1 MIKRRNFL
9 RGCAYLFAALIL
21 ITMTI
26 GSVLEANI
34 NVVDG
39 FLGTKSSMIVTVED
53 SENELFTKFTPDY
66 NDTTA
71 LVEQHLYMG
80 ETLEEEGA
88 VLLKNNGTLPLQE
101 DEKKVTLLGLR
112 SGSEAVYGAKIGVS
126 VPKSQ
131 NISLGQALTEK
142 GFAVN
147 DTMMSIY
154 ETLAEDDRFS
164 KGVNS
169 LSPSF
174 SGVNVGEEPI
184 YSIAE
189 PTVAD
194 IEKVNADYME
204 SVFTY
209 SDAAIVVVGRPTSEA
224 ADYYPGEMGVNIES
238 GARNAL
244 ALSDDE
250 NAIIQFAVDNF
261 ENVIVLVNTSTPV
274 EIDQLNEDEGVD
286 AILWIGTP
294 GNYGF
299 RGIADIISGEVNPSG
314 ALPDLFASDSTSS
327 PAMANYG
334 VIRYANADEVL
345 IAEDKA
351 DYYLVEAE
359 GIYTGYRYYETR
371 YADSVMGLGNAD
383 SNIGAFDST
392 DGWRYDEEVTYAFGY
407 GLSYTSFELDMK
419 SVDVSMGDETIT
431 AIITVSNTG
440 EVAGKTS
447 VQLYAQAP
455 YINGG
460 VEKSAVQ
467 LIDYDKTDLIE
478 PGETQEIV
486 IEADLQNLASYDE
499 DNAKTYIFD
508 GGDYF
513 FTVAEGSHAAI
524 NNILTSQGYT
534 AEDGMDQQ
542 GDADLVEKWTY
553 EPNEGVDTATFGVSS
568 TGAEVTNRLSHIDMN
583 EWNPD
588 SITYLSRSDWA
599 GTWPKTYDELS
610 ATEAMLPYLSN
621 DFYVIATDDD
631 TSGIIFNSTTSDL
644 TFSDVVG
651 LPYEDP
657 MWYTLLDQLD
667 LQEAIMFITAGNR
680 NYKSMPS
687 VGFVGGQYTENG
699 PNGFNLKLGAYS
711 NPESPWYVSEDDPYA
726 EYGTNDMGSAPLMA
740 ATFNKD
746 FCYDYGVL
754 WGNDSLFNNLPM
766 IWAPGLNLH
775 RTPYNG
781 RNGEYYSEDP
791 VLAGNTGLSVTTG
804 GLEKGLI
811 MAPKHFAF
819 NDQESNRNGVAPF
832 MTEQKARELELR
844 SFQIAIEGGT
854 LGLMTSFSRIGTTYV
869 GAESALISDILYGEW
884 GYKGYVVS
892 DMVNPPTYMT
902 WKESV
907 IAGTTNFDTTEIADV
922 WTDYITDT
930 TNTFEGDA
938 QMLEAIKEHIHNT
951 LYVFSKSNLTNAINA
966 SSMQVDVNTW
976 WRILYKAILI
986 ISSLLT
992 LICLIG
998 YGWISVLN
1006 RKGKER
1012 SEQ

>member
-1 MIKRRNFL
+1 MIKSRNLL
-9 RGCAYLFAALIL
+9 RGFAYLFASLIL

-39 FLGTKSSMIVTVED
+39 FLGTKSSMIVTTED
-53 SENELFTKFTPDY
+53 GENELFTKFVPDY
-66 NDTTA
+66 KDTTA

-88 VLLKNNGTLPLQE
+88 VLLKNNGALPLTE
-101 DEKKVTLLGLR
+101 NEKKVTLLGFR
-112 SGSEAVYGAKIGVS
+112 SSSEALYGAKIGVS

-131 NISLGQALTEK
+131 NVSLSQALTEK
-142 GFAVN
+142 GFTVN
-147 DTMMSIY
+147 DTMAAIY
-154 ETLAEDDRFS
+154 EKLANDDRFS

-184 YSIAE
+184 YSIVE
-189 PTVAD
+189 PTIND
-194 IEKVNADYME
+194 IKKIDADYLE
-204 SVFTY
+204 SISVY
-209 SDAAIVVVGRPTSEA
+209 SDAAIIVVGRPTSEA
-224 ADYYPGEMGVNIES
+224 ADYYPNEAGVNRES

-244 ALSDDE
+244 ALSEDE
-250 NAIIQFAVDNF
+250 HAIIQFAADHF
-261 ENVIVLVNTSTPV
+261 EKVIVLVNTSTPV
-274 EIDQLNEDEGVD
+274 EIDQLDEDANVD
-286 AILWIGTP
+286 AILWIGNP

-299 RGIADIISGEVNPSG
+299 RGVVDLISGMINPSG

-334 VIRYANADEVL
+334 VIRYTNANDSLME
-345 IAEDKA
+345 EDKG
-351 DYYLVEAE
+351 DFYLVEAE

-371 YADSVMGLGNAD
+371 YADLIMGQGNAD
-383 SNIGAFDST
+383 STVGTYDSAK
-392 DGWRYDEEVTYAFGY
+392 GWRYDEEVTYAFGH
-407 GLSYTSFELDMK
+407 GLSYTTFEVTLE
-419 SVDVSMGDETIT
+419 SVDVSISDKTVT
-431 AIITVSNTG
+431 ATVAVSNIG

-447 VQLYAQAP
+447 VQFYAQAP
-455 YINGG
+455 YITGG

-467 LIDYDKTDLIE
+467 LIDYDKTKLLE

-486 IEADLQNLASYDE
+486 IVADLQNLASYDQ

-508 GGDYF
+508 AGDYY
-513 FTVAEGSHAAI
+513 FTVANDSHEAI

-534 AEDGMDQQ
+534 LDDGMDQE
-542 GDADLVEKWTY
+542 GNADLVKKWAY
-553 EPNEGVDTATFGVSS
+553 EPNEGVDVTTFSISSAGVKI
-568 TGAEVTNRLSHIDMN
+568 TNKLSHIDMN

-588 SITYLSRSDWA
+588 SVVYLSRSDWA

-610 ATEAMLPYLSN
+610 VTEEMLPYLAN
-621 DFYVIATDDD
+621 DFYKIAKNDD
-631 TSGIIFNSTTSDL
+631 TETIVFNSTSSKL

-657 MWYTLLDQLD
+657 MWDTLLDQLD

-699 PNGFNLKLGAYS
+699 PNGFNVKLGAYS
-711 NPESPWYVSEDDPYA
+711 NPESPWYVSENDPYA

-746 FCYDYGVL
+746 FCYEYGVL

-791 VLAGNTGLSVTTG
+791 VLAGNTGLSVISG

-869 GAESALISDILYGEW
+869 GAESALISDILFGEW
-884 GYKGYVVS
+884 GFNGYVVS
-892 DMVNPPTYMT
+892 DMVNPASYMT

-907 IAGTTNFDTTEIADV
+907 IAGTTNFDTTEIAEE
-922 WTDYITDT
+922 WTEYITET
-930 TNTFEGDA
+930 SNSFKGDA
-938 QMLEAIKEHIHNT
+938 KMLQAIKERVHNS
-951 LYVFSKSNLTNAINA
+951 LYVFSRSNLVNAVNA
-966 SSMQVDVNTW
+966 TSKQVDVNTW
-976 WRILYKAILI
+976 WRIVYKAIFI
-986 ISSLLT
+986 ISSLLS
-992 LICLIG
+992 LICILG
-998 YGWISVLN
+998 YGWICVILY
-1006 RKGKER
+1006 RGKER
-1012 SEQ
+1012 RA